1 MEGNTRSALSLLRC
15 EPGLRRAW
23 QLQVV
28 PRLVTQPQDGT
39 RPPPG
44 EVGARG
50 AGAPRT
56 ATGAENEIVSS
67 KTGWW
72 LPRPSVMA
80 AGKTTSPAPVVPS
93 SMRIVRTVYAEG
105 QPQKELQRK
114 EAPQVTASVGWL
126 RGGPGSW
133 EALRPRSTS
142 GHGRLGWSGVA
153 ALLSS
158 AAPL

>member
-1 MEGNTRSALSLLRC
+1 MRSTLSLLRC

-50 AGAPRT
+50 ARALRT
-56 ATGAENEIVSS
+56 ATGAESGIVSS
-67 KTGWW
+67 RTGWW

-80 AGKTTSPAPVVPS
+80 AGKITSRAPVVPS

-105 QPQKELQRK
+105 RPQKELQRK
-114 EAPQVTASVGWL
+114 APLEEATLAPRATL
-126 RGGPGSW
+126 KPGS
-133 EALRPRSTS
+133 EVLATMLPMRTR
-142 GHGRLGWSGVA
+142 V
-153 ALLSS
+153 SS
-158 AAPL
+158 LPML

>member
-1 MEGNTRSALSLLRC
+1 MRSTLNLLRC

-28 PRLVTQPQDGT
+28 LRLVTQPRDGT

-50 AGAPRT
+50 ARALRI
-56 ATGAENEIVSS
+56 ATRAENEIVSS

-80 AGKTTSPAPVVPS
+80 AGKTTSLARVVPS

-105 QPQKELQRK
+105 QPRKELQRK
-114 EAPQVTASVGWL
+114 M
-126 RGGPGSW
+126 RG
-133 EALRPRSTS
+133 T
-142 GHGRLGWSGVA
+142 
-153 ALLSS
+153 SS
-158 AAPL
+158 AGCSATLLQSATMDQML

>member
-1 MEGNTRSALSLLRC
+1 MENMRSTLSFLRC

-50 AGAPRT
+50 ARAPRT
-56 ATGAENEIVSS
+56 ATRAENGIVSS

-80 AGKTTSPAPVVPS
+80 AGKTTSLAPVVPS
-93 SMRIVRTVYAEG
+93 SIRIVKTVCAEG

-114 EAPQVTASVGWL
+114 PLLHLVGMM
-126 RGGPGSW
+126 R
-133 EALRPRSTS
+133 
-142 GHGRLGWSGVA
+142 
-153 ALLSS
+153 
-158 AAPL
+158 